1 MPARL
6 LLAESIRRLINFETI
21 TINTMPDYKRLFI
34 PVLALL
40 LLLPPS
46 LAETRVCSQG
56 CDYSAIQA
64 ALDAASPGDKIVVE
78 SGIYNE
84 SLIIGKNVFLH
95 GLDTGQG
102 KAVLAPESGR
112 IILAANGAV
121 LRGFEIGGPI
131 GSDGLGPD
139 SENCT
144 LEVVLPSGIYLNDF
158 AGQKSVCPV
167 DAASWNSSDGINY
180 QFSSRVLRSRLGNYW
195 ADYNGTDANG
205 DGIGDQPMIL
215 NEKNIDYYP
224 LIEPVDNYRI
234 PDEKQ
239 TSVELIRARV
249 NEPFTI
255 SLPANPTTGYEWK
268 ADYDY
273 VLLKQESAEFERATT
288 ETKRVGAGGTSVF
301 VFLPIKPGKST
312 IYFVYKRSW
321 ENIVA
326 DTRAFHVDV
335 SAKS

>member
-21 TINTMPDYKRLFI
+21 TINTMLDYKRLFI

-46 LAETRVCSQG
+46 LAETRVCPQG
-56 CDYSAIQA
+56 CDYSAVQA
-64 ALDAASPGDKIVVE
+64 ALNAASPSDNIVVE

-102 KAVLAPESGR
+102 KPVLAPENGR
-112 IILAANGAV
+112 VILAANGAV
-121 LRGFEIGGPI
+121 LRGFEIGGPA

-144 LEVVLPSGIYLNDF
+144 LEVVLPSGIFLNDF
-158 AGQKSVCPV
+158 AGKKSVCPV
-167 DAASWNSSDGINY
+167 DAASWNSSDRINY
-180 QFSSRVLRSRLGNYW
+180 QFNSRVLRSRLGNYW
-195 ADYNGTDANG
+195 ADYNGSDGNG

-239 TSVELIRARV
+239 TSVELIRAKV

-273 VLLKQESAEFERATT
+273 VLLKQESAEFERTYV
-288 ETKRVGAGGTSVF
+288 ETKRVGAGGAYVF

-335 SAKS
+335 SA

>member
-1 MPARL
+1 M
-6 LLAESIRRLINFETI
+6 S
-21 TINTMPDYKRLFI
+21 DYKRLI
-34 PVLALL
+34 IAVLALL

-56 CDYSAIQA
+56 CDYSIVQA

-84 SLIIGKNVFLH
+84 SLLIGKMVNLH
-95 GLDTGQG
+95 GLDTGEG
-102 KAVLAPESGR
+102 KPVLAPESGR
-112 IILAANGAV
+112 VILAANGAV
-121 LRGFEIGGPI
+121 LRGFEIGGPL
-131 GSDGLGPD
+131 GSDGQRFE

-144 LEVVLPSGIYLNDF
+144 MEVVLPASIYLNDF
-158 AGQKSVCPV
+158 AGQKSLCPE

-180 QFSSRVLRSRLGNYW
+180 QFNSRVLRGRLGNYW
-195 ADYNGTDANG
+195 ADYNGSDENG
-205 DGIGDQPMIL
+205 DGIGDQPKVL
-215 NEKNIDYYP
+215 NDKNIDYYP

-273 VLLKQESAEFERATT
+273 VLLKQESAEFESATK

-335 SAKS
+335 SA

>member
-1 MPARL
+1 
-6 LLAESIRRLINFETI
+6 
-21 TINTMPDYKRLFI
+21 MPDYKRLFI

-40 LLLPPS
+40 LLLTPS

-56 CDYSAIQA
+56 CDYTAIQA
-64 ALDAASPGDKIVVE
+64 ALDAASPGDRIVVE
-78 SGIYNE
+78 SGIYRE
-84 SLIIGKNVFLH
+84 SLLIGKRVNLH

-102 KAVLAPESGR
+102 KPVLAPESGR
-112 IILAANGAV
+112 VILAANGAV
-121 LRGFEIGGPI
+121 LRGFEIGGPL
-131 GSDGLGPD
+131 GSDGLASE

-144 LEVVLPSGIYLNDF
+144 LEVVLPSVIYLNDF
-158 AGQKSVCPV
+158 AGKKSVCPE

-180 QFSSRVLRSRLGNYW
+180 QFNSRVLRGLLGNYW
-195 ADYNGTDANG
+195 ADYNGSDENN
-205 DGIGDQPMIL
+205 DGIGDQPMVL
-215 NEKNIDYYP
+215 NDKNIDYYP
-224 LIEPVDNYRI
+224 LIEPVDSYRI

-239 TSVELIRARV
+239 TSVELILAKV

-288 ETKRVGAGGTSVF
+288 ETKRVGSGGTSVF

-326 DTRAFHVDV
+326 DTRAFHVEI